1 MTIDDIARHLARLR
15 AGAFDRA
22 VTIDTPYGKLQI
34 DAADAAPINRAI
46 ERVLARMVQR
56 GRAGERG

>member
-1 MTIDDIARHLARLR
+1 MTETDIVARHLARLR

-34 DAADAAPINRAI
+34 EAADSAPINRAI
-46 ERVLARMVQR
+46 EHVLERLVR
-56 GRAGERG
+56 RAKRSP

>member
-1 MTIDDIARHLARLR
+1 MTTDDISRHLARLR

-34 DAADAAPINRAI
+34 EAADAAPINRAI
-46 ERVLARMVQR
+46 EHVLERLVKRAR
-56 GRAGERG
+56 RAG